1 MPYAAFL
8 NALRA
13 ITRVIMMN
21 NLHIKYMTA
30 EHIDQIAI
38 LEKQCFSTPWS
49 SESLRQE
56 LDVDNAVF
64 LVALY
69 DNNVV
74 GYVGMHNN
82 LGEGYITNVAVDEH
96 YRRKSIGQHLISA
109 LFDYAADNNMQFIS
123 LEVRVSNN
131 PAISLY
137 EKLGFEKLGIRKR
150 FYSHP
155 TEDALIM
162 TRYFK

>member
-1 MPYAAFL
+1 
-8 NALRA
+8 
-13 ITRVIMMN
+13 MN
-21 NLHIKYMTA
+21 ELHIEYMTA
-30 EHIDQIAI
+30 EHIDQIAQ

-49 SESLRQE
+49 SQALRQE
-56 LDVDNAVF
+56 LEVDNAVF
-64 LVALY
+64 LTALY

-82 LGEGYITNVAVDEH
+82 LGEGYITNIAVDKQ
-96 YRRKSIGQHLISA
+96 YRRKSIGQQLILA

-131 PAISLY
+131 AAISLY
-137 EKLGFEKLGIRKR
+137 EKLGFEKLGIRKS

-162 TRYFK
+162 TRYF